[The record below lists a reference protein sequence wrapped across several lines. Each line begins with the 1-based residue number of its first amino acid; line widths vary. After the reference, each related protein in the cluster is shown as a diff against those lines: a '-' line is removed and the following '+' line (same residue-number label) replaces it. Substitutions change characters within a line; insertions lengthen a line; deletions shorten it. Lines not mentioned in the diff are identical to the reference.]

1 MAEKRAPSLKRGY
14 WIAAGV
20 LIGLA
25 AGTLFRSNPESS
37 HETGNS
43 VEPAAVEQ
51 EAVDHEAVDQEQQYS
66 VSAPEFSLPDDSGEI
81 VDLASFH
88 GQPVLLNFWA
98 SWCPPCKQ
106 EMVTFEDRYQQH
118 RDEGFVVLAVN
129 SDDSGEVM
137 QEFREQNDI
146 SFHLLQDHEK
156 KVIQQYAVSALP
168 TTFFIDVEGN
178 VVNRH
183 IGLLTGEML
192 DQYLVQLGIEN

>member
-1 MAEKRAPSLKRGY
+1 MEKKTNRPLKRVY

-25 AGTLFRSNPESS
+25 AGVVFWSGPESS
-37 HETGNS
+37 NETAVS
-43 VEPAAVEQ
+43 EEPAVVEEQ
-51 EAVDHEAVDQEQQYS
+51 SADQEQQYS
-66 VSAPEFSLPDDSGEI
+66 FAAPQFSLPDDSGQTVE
-81 VDLASFH
+81 LASFH

-106 EMVTFEDRYQQH
+106 EMVTFEDRYQRH

-129 SDDSGEVM
+129 SDDSREVM
-137 QEFREQNDI
+137 QEFRVQNDI
-146 SFHLLQDHEK
+146 SFHLLQDHEN

-168 TTFFIDVEGN
+168 TTFFIDAEGN

-192 DQYLVQLGIEN
+192 DQYLVELGIEN